1 MNKSLPTTVLE
12 GELESVTYFN
22 DENHY
27 TVAKLKTS
35 KTNSIVTIIGTMS
48 SVKAG
53 QFLKMEG
60 TWEIHPKYGQQF
72 KISSYKEILPATI
85 DGIKKYLKSGIVK
98 GIGPSTADK
107 MINHFKAE
115 IFEII
120 EK

>member
-1 MNKSLPTTVLE
+1 MNKPLPTTVLE
-12 GELESVTYFN
+12 GELERVTYFN
-22 DENHY
+22 AENHY

-35 KTNSIVTIIGTMS
+35 KTNSIVTIIGNMS

-72 KISSYKEILPATI
+72 KISSYKETLPATI

-107 MINHFKAE
+107 MVNHFKAE

-120 EK
+120 